1 MKKWFY
7 PASLIIIFIIL
18 TSVIIPAGCV
28 YGSNTDWL
36 SQHVTLAESIR
47 AACLEQN
54 TLLPSWIGL
63 GGGSNGFQFAYYGF
77 LRPDIILGCLFPM
90 VPMLNIIICY
100 MLLLYITSV
109 LLCYVWLRTEH
120 LNPAPAWFGS
130 MLFMTAG
137 CMFHMHRQIMFVN
150 YLPFLL
156 LAFLC
161 IAKKKYKAVSIC
173 MLLICLH
180 SFYFAIS
187 AFAAIGWYWYRNEG
201 ADFWRKSFF
210 RKYIPS
216 SALAAGMAG
225 VLLLPT
231 GLALLE
237 HRSGGS
243 SFSWQKFLEL
253 FGPNLSMNNLLF
265 NEYGM
270 GLSMI
275 CFFALLISLMHKRFR
290 KDSIL
295 FLLLGLFG
303 AFSWILNGT
312 LYARPKVLIPFMLL
326 LILHCVRCLSFRIRL
341 WQNKNI
347 PLPVWPFSLMIPL
360 GIGWTLA
367 GQPQG
372 PWSLAETGVLLA
384 LCLLSR
390 KTYSGAYRT
399 CTHLPGHFLP
409 PMPEMS
415 GIQAKIRARRL
426 VYLILAIAPIGI
438 YAATS
443 GTEDW
448 VLKTETTA
456 G

>member
-47 AACLEQN
+47 TACLEQN

-63 GGGSNGFQFAYYGF
+63 GGGANGFQFAYYGF

-265 NEYGM
+265 NEYGI
-270 GLSMI
+270 LSFSSAPATMAGSAGI
-275 CFFALLISLMHKRFR
+275 LLIIAAVLAG
-290 KDSIL
+290 ICAVL
-295 FLLLGLFG
+295 FCDGLTGIPLLVCLILLL
-303 AFSWILNGT
+303 N
-312 LYARPKVLIPFMLL
+312 
-326 LILHCVRCLSFRIRL
+326 
-341 WQNKNI
+341 
-347 PLPVWPFSLMIPL
+347 
-360 GIGWTLA
+360 
-367 GQPQG
+367 
-372 PWSLAETGVLLA
+372 
-384 LCLLSR
+384 
-390 KTYSGAYRT
+390 
-399 CTHLPGHFLP
+399 
-409 PMPEMS
+409 
-415 GIQAKIRARRL
+415 GIQMVFISIIGQYVSKDYMESKRR
-426 VYLILAIAPIGI
+426 PIYIVKKKG
-438 YAATS
+438 
-443 GTEDW
+443 GF
-448 VLKTETTA
+448 
-456 G
+456 